1 MRLFLQKL
9 VPEDRLQVKSVKET
23 VEVYIS
29 FLINQKINMSP
40 LKHTIDA
47 DKTAPFE
54 IYNGV
59 A

>member
-9 VPEDRLQVKSVKET
+9 VPEDKLQEKSMKET
-23 VEVYIS
+23 VEGYIS
-29 FLINQKINMSP
+29 FLINQKINMFP

-47 DKTAPFE
+47 HKTAPFE
-54 IYNGV
+54 FYNGV

>member
-9 VPEDRLQVKSVKET
+9 VPEDKLQEKSVKET
-23 VEVYIS
+23 VEGYIS
-29 FLINQKINMSP
+29 FFINQRINMFP

-47 DKTAPFE
+47 HKTAPLG
-54 IYNGV
+54 IYNGE

>member
-1 MRLFLQKL
+1 MQLFLQKL

-23 VEVYIS
+23 VEGYIS
-29 FLINQKINMSP
+29 FLINQNINMFP

-47 DKTAPFE
+47 HKTAPFG